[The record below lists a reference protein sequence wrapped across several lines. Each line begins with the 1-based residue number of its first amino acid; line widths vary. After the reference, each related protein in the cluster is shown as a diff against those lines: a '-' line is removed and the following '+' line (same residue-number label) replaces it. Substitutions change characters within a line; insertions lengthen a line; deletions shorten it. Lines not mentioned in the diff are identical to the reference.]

1 MRLRQRVMLFSVVLG
16 VETAIM
22 LAFDFLLPPLP
33 PLLEAGLDGMSAA
46 VLVTLLVMLTGREIR
61 NTAEQRYR
69 AVVEDQ
75 TELICRWLPDGTL
88 TFVNGAYCRYFQ
100 KSPEELLGKSFMPLI
115 PEEDQ
120 AKVEQ
125 AIAQL
130 SPDNPVVT
138 YSHRVYTPDGSIRW
152 MEWTDRALYDA
163 KGNLVELQSV
173 GRDITEQKLAEEEL
187 VRFRQAVQNSP
198 LVIFITDT
206 RHRIQYVNDAFTRI
220 TGYSPEEAI
229 GQNPRILK
237 SGFMPKS
244 FYTEMYRV
252 FAQGKV
258 FRGRI
263 LNRRKGT
270 AIKTDENGVEFSPK
284 THYWA
289 EVNNSPIYNERG
301 ELVGFLSIQQE
312 ITEQVL
318 QEERERLQHEASQR
332 LNQVA
337 IVLANGSIPF
347 EERLKSAVALLC
359 ECEALHLTGEM
370 LWWEREGEIFR
381 LAGSVGSFSEDFLN
395 RWRTLL
401 TAEWTIESPKPMQ
414 MQQARLAWAI
424 PLQAMGH
431 QVGLIMLFT
440 RMATERYNLHEE
452 TFNRLLGDFAEMVAI
467 ALVNERARQAI
478 EQARE
483 RAELA
488 ARTRQEFLANMS
500 HEIRTPLNG
509 ILGML
514 NLLKETPLNEEQRDL
529 VDTTRHSAEH
539 LLGIL
544 NDILDIARLEAG
556 RMGLESV
563 PFDLPETVRAVIESM
578 RPLAQQKRLSLQLH
592 IPAECPQWVMGDAL
606 RLRQIL
612 FNLVSNALKFT
623 YEGGVTV
630 RLQIAPASQSEQRVR
645 VRFEVCDTGI
655 GIPPERLNAI
665 FEPFEQADGSSTR
678 QYGGTGLGLAIC
690 KRLVNLMGGQIG
702 VQSTPGEGSTFWFE
716 IEFALATPQSAP
728 CTEPGSD
735 CSAGLLSGLR
745 VLVAEDNL
753 VNQKVITRQLERWGV
768 SYRLAANGHQVLE
781 WLEKERFDLIL
792 MDCQMPDMDGFEATR
807 RIRAQEAT
815 VHIPII
821 ALTANALPEDRETCL
836 QAGMD
841 DYLPKPFKP
850 EALRA
855 MLERWAQTRPAQ
867 AA

>member
-1 MRLRQRVMLFSVVLG
+1 MRLRQRMMLFSVVLG
-16 VETAIM
+16 VETAIR
-22 LAFDFLLPPLP
+22 LAFDHLLPSLP
-33 PLLEAGLDGMSAA
+33 PLLGAALDGVLTAT
-46 VLVTLLVMLTGREIR
+46 LVTGLVVLIECKITD
-61 NTAEQRYR
+61 TAEQRYR

-130 SPDNPVVT
+130 SPDNPVVV
-138 YSHRVYTPDGSIRW
+138 YSHRVYAPDGSIRW

-163 KGNLVELQSV
+163 EGNLVELQSV
-173 GRDITEQKLAEEEL
+173 GRDITEQKHAEEEL
-187 VRFRQAVQNSP
+187 ARFRQAVQNSP
-198 LVIFITDT
+198 LAIFITDT
-206 RHRIQYVNDAFTRI
+206 QYRIQYVNDAFTRI

-229 GQNPRILK
+229 GQTPRILK
-237 SGFMPKS
+237 SGSMPRA
-244 FYTEMYRV
+244 FYTEMYRA
-252 FAQGKV
+252 FAQGKM
-258 FRGRI
+258 FRGRM

-270 AIKTDENGVEFSPK
+270 AIKTDENSVEFSPK

-332 LNQVA
+332 LNQAA

-347 EERLKSAVALLC
+347 EERLKSAVALLG

-381 LAGSVGSFSEDFLN
+381 LAGKIGSFSEDFLN

-401 TAEWTIESPKPMQ
+401 TAEWTVDSPKLVPMRHS
-414 MQQARLAWAI
+414 RLAWVI
-424 PLQAMGH
+424 SLQAVGH
-431 QVGLIMLFT
+431 QVGLMMLFT
-440 RMATERYNLHEE
+440 RMATERYNPHEE
-452 TFNRLLGDFAEMVAI
+452 TFNRLLGNFAEMVAI
-467 ALVNERARQAI
+467 ALMNERARQAI

-488 ARTRQEFLANMS
+488 ARTRQQFLANMS

-514 NLLKETPLNEEQRDL
+514 NLLRETPLNEEQRDL
-529 VDTTRHSAEH
+529 VDTTHHSAKH

-556 RMGLESV
+556 RVALEST
-563 PFDLPETVRAVIESM
+563 PFDLPETVRAVLESM
-578 RPLAQQKRLSLQLH
+578 RPLAQQKRLALQLH
-592 IPAECPQWVMGDAL
+592 LLSECPLWVMGDSL

-612 FNLVSNALKFT
+612 FNLIGNAIKFT
-623 YEGGVTV
+623 HEGGVTV
-630 RLQIAPASQSEQRVR
+630 RLQTAPTSQPEQRVR

-655 GIPPERLNAI
+655 GIPPERLTAI
-665 FEPFEQADGSSTR
+665 FEPFEQADSSNTR

-690 KRLVNLMGGQIG
+690 KRLVELMGGQIG
-702 VQSTPGEGSTFWFE
+702 VQSAPGEGSTFWFE
-716 IEFALATPQSAP
+716 IEFARAIPQSEPHTESTDP
-728 CTEPGSD
+728 CP
-735 CSAGLLSGLR
+735 AGQLNGLR

-768 SYRLAANGHQVLE
+768 RYRLAANGHQVLE
-781 WLEKERFDLIL
+781 WLEKEPFDLIL
-792 MDCQMPDMDGFEATR
+792 MDCQMPEMDGFEATR

-815 VHIPII
+815 AHIPII
-821 ALTANALPEDRETCL
+821 ALTANAMPEDREACL

-855 MLERWAQTRPAQ
+855 MLERWAQSRLTQVA
-867 AA
+867 

>member
-1 MRLRQRVMLFSVVLG
+1 MQRRQWLTLFSVVLV
-16 VETAIM
+16 VETGIM
-22 LAFDFLLPPLP
+22 LGFAYLLPPSP
-33 PLLEAGLDGMSAA
+33 PLLEAGLDGLLAA
-46 VLVTLLVMLTGREIR
+46 ILVTGLVTLIARRIR
-61 NTAEQRYR
+61 GEAEQRYR
-69 AVVEDQ
+69 AAVEDQ

-130 SPDNPVVT
+130 SPDNPLVT
-138 YSHRVYTPDGSIRW
+138 YSHRVYAPDGSTRW

-173 GRDITEQKLAEEEL
+173 GRDITKQKHAEEEL
-187 VRFRQAVQNSP
+187 ARFRQAVQNSP
-198 LVIFITDT
+198 LAIFITDT
-206 RHRIQYVNDAFTRI
+206 QYRIQYVNDAFTRI
-220 TGYSPEEAI
+220 TGYAPEEAI

-237 SGFMPKS
+237 SGFMPRS
-244 FYTEMYRV
+244 FYQEMYRV
-252 FAQGKV
+252 FAQGGV
-258 FRGRI
+258 FRGRV

-270 AIKTDENGVEFSPK
+270 AVKTEQNGVEFSPQ

-301 ELVGFLSIQQE
+301 ELVGFFSIQQE

-318 QEERERLQHEASQR
+318 QEERERYQQEMRQR

-337 IVLANGSIPF
+337 MVLANGTTPF
-347 EERLKSAVALLC
+347 EERLKRAVARLC
-359 ECEALHLTGEM
+359 ECESLYLTGES
-370 LWWEREGEIFR
+370 LWWEREGELFQLR
-381 LAGSVGSFSEDFLN
+381 GAVGDYTEDFLR
-395 RWRTLL
+395 RWRTLFAAEWELDSPKLVPMQPSRLTWVIPLHAMGQRMGLLMLFTHL
-401 TAEWTIESPKPMQ
+401 TAERYYPHEATI
-414 MQQARLAWAI
+414 R
-424 PLQAMGH
+424 PLLSEFG
-431 QVGLIMLFT
+431 
-440 RMATERYNLHEE
+440 
-452 TFNRLLGDFAEMVAI
+452 EMVAI
-467 ALVNERARQAI
+467 ALINEQARQAI

-514 NLLKETPLNEEQRDL
+514 NLLQETPLNAEQREL
-529 VDTTRHSAEH
+529 LSTAHHSAEH

-544 NDILDIARLEAG
+544 NDILDLARLEAG
-556 RMGLESV
+556 RMVLESA

-578 RPLAQQKRLSLQLH
+578 RPLAHQKRLTLQLH
-592 IPAECPQWVMGDAL
+592 IPRDCPQWVKGDSL

-612 FNLVSNALKFT
+612 FNLIGNALKFT
-623 YEGGVTV
+623 HEGGVTV
-630 RLQIAPASQSEQRVR
+630 KLQTAPASHAEPSVR

-655 GIPPERLNAI
+655 GIPPERLTAI

-716 IEFALATPQSAP
+716 IEFALATSQS
-728 CTEPGSD
+728 EPRAEPASD

-768 SYRLAANGHQVLE
+768 PYRLAANGYEVLE
-781 WLEKERFDLIL
+781 WLDKEPFDLIL
-792 MDCQMPDMDGFEATR
+792 MDCQMPEMDGFEATR
-807 RIRAQEAT
+807 RIRAQQAT
-815 VHIPII
+815 AHIPII
-821 ALTANALPEDRETCL
+821 ALTANALPEDREMCL

-855 MLERWAQTRPAQ
+855 VLERWAQKRPAQ